1 MEQRDSLG
9 DYCKS
14 MERIETDR
22 RAPMGCPIYVRIDGA
37 RFSAFTRGMRRP
49 YDERMSR
56 AMIDTT
62 KAIMSAYHC
71 EIGYTQS
78 DEISLVLF
86 NPEHETHHGGKFQKL
101 VSRLASKATAMFTL
115 AALDAGLAEFVRR
128 QPPEFDARAHA
139 VPDLEAAAKV
149 LWWREIDATKNA
161 VSMAASAVCSHRE
174 LHGKTQDERLALLA
188 ERGIDFDAYPASFR
202 RGTFVRRVLEMRDLT
217 ADELA
222 AIPERHRPS
231 GPVPR
236 HRLVELDMPPLRSID
251 DKVSALFMASAV
263 ADAVWPVRDAA

>member
-1 MEQRDSLG
+1 MAEDRDTLG
-9 DYCKS
+9 DYCKA
-14 MERIETDR
+14 MERVETDR
-22 RAPMGCPIYVRIDGA
+22 RAPVGQPIYVRIDGA

-49 YDERMSR
+49 FDERMSR
-56 AMIDTT
+56 SMVDAT
-62 KAIMSAYHC
+62 KAIMAAYHC

-101 VSRLASKATAMFTL
+101 VSRLASKATAAFTI
-115 AALDAGLAEFVRR
+115 AALGNGLDEFVRR

-139 VPDLEAAAKV
+139 VPDLAAAAKV

-161 VSMAASAVCSHRE
+161 VSMAASTVCSHRE
-174 LHGKTQDERLALLA
+174 LMGKTQSERLAMA
-188 ERGIDFDAYPASFR
+188 AARGVDFDAYPAFFR
-202 RGTFVRRVLEMRDLT
+202 RGTFVRRILEMRELS

-222 AIPERHRPS
+222 RIPERHRPS

-236 HRLVELDMPPLRSID
+236 HRLVEMDMPPLRSIE
-251 DKVSALFMASAV
+251 DKVAALFMGAAI
-263 ADAVWPVRDAA
+263 ATDIWPAKAA